1 MSRELLG
8 QIDLNINTLYE
19 GTYMKNVNAINFN
32 RITNDGFIG
41 FHNNVATAAASIN
54 LKDVRSQLD
63 AYKATI
69 GKFSDYTTS
78 VAEAAAKKGAS
89 EQDSKRTIAFRNFR
103 GTVKVLT
110 GSLDQQ
116 RSALAKEIWEYV
128 KGYGNAGSV
137 DQKSLTGIIESVIAN
152 VQAVIGK
159 EEYAE
164 ALAGSELE
172 LAFNALKEVQG
183 AFAEANQIRAEE
195 RRIREETT
203 SKNLRNDCI
212 SAFRQLINFAQYN
225 AATKGDESCMAFIDK
240 VNVFIANSRS
250 LYKAR
255 AKARAKARE
264 GATPEPRDA
273 AALALPVNAAAG
285 VAEGR
290 IDAA

>member
-54 LKDVRSQLD
+54 LKDVRTQLD

-89 EQDSKRTIAFRNFR
+89 KQDSKRTVAFRNFR

-152 VQAVIGK
+152 IQNVLEK
-159 EEYAE
+159 EGYAE
-164 ALAGSELE
+164 LIGGSDLE
-172 LAFNALKEVQG
+172 FAFNTLKETQG
-183 AFAEANQIRAEE
+183 EFAEANQTRAEE

-290 IDAA
+290 INAA

>member
-1 MSRELLG
+1 MQRRLHWFPL
-8 QIDLNINTLYE
+8 
-19 GTYMKNVNAINFN
+19 F
-32 RITNDGFIG
+32 
-41 FHNNVATAAASIN
+41 
-54 LKDVRSQLD
+54 
-63 AYKATI
+63 
-69 GKFSDYTTS
+69 
-78 VAEAAAKKGAS
+78 
-89 EQDSKRTIAFRNFR
+89 DSKRTVAFLNFR

-183 AFAEANQIRAEE
+183 AFAEANQTRAEE

-225 AATKGDESCMAFIDK
+225 AATKGDESCMSFIDK

-273 AALALPVNAAAG
+273 AALALPVNAATG
-285 VAEGR
+285 IAEGR
-290 IDAA
+290 INAA

>member
-1 MSRELLG
+1 M
-8 QIDLNINTLYE
+8 
-19 GTYMKNVNAINFN
+19 F
-32 RITNDGFIG
+32 
-41 FHNNVATAAASIN
+41 
-54 LKDVRSQLD
+54 
-63 AYKATI
+63 
-69 GKFSDYTTS
+69 
-78 VAEAAAKKGAS
+78 
-89 EQDSKRTIAFRNFR
+89 DSKRTVAFRNFR

-116 RSALAKEIWEYV
+116 RSALAE
-128 KGYGNAGSV
+128 
-137 DQKSLTGIIESVIAN
+137 
-152 VQAVIGK
+152 
-159 EEYAE
+159 
-164 ALAGSELE
+164 SELE

-183 AFAEANQIRAEE
+183 AFAEANQTRAEE

-240 VNVFIANSRS
+240 VNVFIANSCS

-285 VAEGR
+285 CFFISSGDFTLQSS
-290 IDAA
+290 IFKHL